1 MTAGDARPPAALTAW
16 ISRWVAEEL
25 GLAAAEVEPDRPFLS
40 YGLNS
45 IQAMMLVGDLETH
58 LGRPLPPTLVW
69 DHPTVAALAA
79 HLADQPS
86 ADIPGTPAAIPA
98 DAAALLAQLD
108 DLPDDQVDALL
119 RQYMK

>member
-1 MTAGDARPPAALTAW
+1 MTAVDIRTPAALTAW
-16 ISRWVAEEL
+16 ISRWVADEL
-25 GLAAAEVEPDRPFLS
+25 GLTPAEVEPDRPFLS

-45 IQAMMLVGDLETH
+45 IQAMMLVGDLETR

-79 HLADQPS
+79 HLADQA
-86 ADIPGTPAAIPA
+86 ADIPAAPSAAVPA
-98 DAAALLAQLD
+98 DAAALLARID